1 MSEENRIDDNNS
13 MEHIAEPVTESVA
26 ENRGAEP
33 GRDIGKQDTEKW
45 DAGKQDTEK
54 QDTGKRDVLTS
65 ATDAKKE
72 RKKRDRKKGS
82 FWHGIF
88 SLVCAL
94 IAAGTLLTMFFDCM
108 VTNTVGEVFW
118 INPLWQDAKDFEESN
133 VYGQMLHRDAAELAR
148 FLTVYSQLESGGGFD
163 ENKQVDVLQYV
174 YRKSGKI
181 PEKYSDIHLVYKLGD
196 LIEWAQD
203 GFVYVTKEEGD
214 GVGYSYY
221 SYDDV
226 YTENYVTENGDGEA
240 FATEAD
246 TGELTEENG
255 AGENVPRQT
264 VTRQPET
271 VLQETFRPADGG
283 SLYDMKLPQG
293 VTYSELTGYIQSAAS
308 DLYENYS
315 SYQRMADKFT
325 QQRNLKYMLLDEK
338 GNVQAS
344 NLATQKKDVADL
356 QKAFTQNDS
365 YIVYDF
371 AQNQI
376 RCQGIGDYSEI
387 ATKSLFR
394 EYSYQFPEGG
404 KLYLTV
410 QKEDSQVFGSYN
422 TAGSYAVAR
431 KGYYQLAGY
440 GVQNIIA
447 ACIFSILAIVF
458 LIFFIVRIPKRQ
470 PQELKGFDRW
480 FTELAA
486 GLAVGTEATLFLVTM
501 LLADVMIYEP
511 SLPAVGYLRKEE
523 CMTLLLF
530 AAALLYA
537 LFLVFLGSLVRRMK
551 AHTVIK
557 GSFVYFIFTGIKRN
571 LGKVRQF
578 FGSRIRSILNDREC
592 GIRVALPFAGFVF
605 FNILVVLVGGVVG
618 ALMAIVLNGVLLR
631 FLRKEN
637 LARKNILEGISR
649 ICDGDLS
656 YQIDTEKLVGD
667 NKILA
672 ENVNQIGNAIEEA
685 VRTSMKDE
693 RLKADLI
700 TNVSHDIKTPL
711 TSIINYV
718 DLLKREN
725 IQGERAQ
732 EYLRILDE
740 KSQRLKQLTLDLVEA
755 SKISSGNIVIEKT
768 RLNVEELLQQAI
780 GEYQEKLMGR
790 SLDVIVSHTDERDK
804 EEYAISADPR
814 HMWRI
819 LDNLLGNICKYA
831 LEGTRVY
838 VDVKQNEKQQVEL
851 VIKNISASQLH
862 MSPEEL
868 TQRFVRGDPSR
879 STEGSG
885 LGLSI
890 ARNLTMAQGGS
901 FDVILDG
908 DLFKVLLCFPRIA

>member
-13 MEHIAEPVTESVA
+13 MEHIAEPVTESAA
-26 ENRGAEP
+26 ENRAADP
-33 GRDIGKQDTEKW
+33 GKDIGR
-45 DAGKQDTEK
+45 
-54 QDTGKRDVLTS
+54 QDTGKQDLKTS
-65 ATDAKKE
+65 PTDEKKE
-72 RKKRDRKKGS
+72 RKKRDRKRGPL
-82 FWHGIF
+82 WHGIF

-94 IAAGTLLTMFFDCM
+94 ITVGTLLTMFFDCM

-118 INPLWQDAKDFEESN
+118 INPLWQDAEAFEQSN

-163 ENKQVDVLQYV
+163 ENKQVDILQYV
-174 YRKSGKI
+174 YRKSEKI

-203 GFVYVTKEEGD
+203 GFAYVTEEEGD
-214 GVGYSYY
+214 YAAP
-221 SYDDV
+221 SYDDA
-226 YTENYVTENGDGEA
+226 YTEDDATEYGDVENV
-240 FATEAD
+240 ATEAD
-246 TGELTEENG
+246 TGELTEEYG
-255 AGENVPRQT
+255 EGENVPQQT

-293 VTYSELTGYIQSAAS
+293 VTYPELAGYIQSAAV

-325 QQRNLKYMLLDEK
+325 RQRNLKYMLLDEK

-356 QKAFTQNDS
+356 QKAFTQSDS
-365 YIVYDF
+365 YIVYDY

-422 TAGSYAVAR
+422 TADSYAVAR
-431 KGYYQLAGY
+431 EVYRQLAGY
-440 GVQNIIA
+440 GVQNVIG
-447 ACIFSILAIVF
+447 ACVF
-458 LIFFIVRIPKRQ
+458 LILAVLFLIVCIVRIPRRQ

-480 FTELAA
+480 FTEIAA
-486 GLAVGTEATLFLVTM
+486 GIAVFVEMVLFRGTM

-511 SLPAVGYLRKEE
+511 GLPTVGYLRKRE
-523 CMTLLLF
+523 CMALLMIS
-530 AAALLYA
+530 AAALYA
-537 LFLVFLGSLVRRMK
+537 LFLVFLGSLVRRIK
-551 AHTVIK
+551 AHTLIR
-557 GSFVYFIFTGIKRN
+557 GSLTYTVFAWIKRKIKKI
-571 LGKVRQF
+571 GIF
-578 FGSRIRSILNDREC
+578 FRNAFLTLLNEKDF
-592 GIRVALPFAGFVF
+592 GIRVVLPLTCYVLLSIIF
-605 FNILVVLVGGVVG
+605 VLVLHIFG
-618 ALMAIVLNGVLLR
+618 AFLVIFMHVILLR
-631 FLRKEN
+631 FLYKEN
-637 LARKNILEGISR
+637 QAGKSIIEGITR
-649 ICDGDLS
+649 ICDGDLT
-656 YQIDTEKLVGD
+656 YQIDTKKLVGD

-672 ENVNQIGNAIEEA
+672 ENVNQIGNAIEKA

-780 GEYQEKLMGR
+780 GEYQEKLEER
-790 SLDVIVSHTDERDK
+790 QLTVITSVGAQNVQASPLI
-804 EEYAISADPR
+804 ISADPR

-831 LEGTRVY
+831 LAGTRVY
-838 VDVKQNEKQQVEL
+838 VDALQNEKQQVEL
-851 VIKNISASQLH
+851 VIKNISAGPLSV
-862 MSPEEL
+862 SSEEL
-868 TQRFVRGDPSR
+868 QQRFVRGDASR
-879 STEGSG
+879 SSEGSG

-890 ARNLTMAQGGS
+890 ARNLTLAQGGS
-901 FDVILDG
+901 FDIVLDG
-908 DLFKVLLCFPRIA
+908 DLFKVLLGFPQLDGSTGDKMTDDQ

>member
-1 MSEENRIDDNNS
+1 MSEVSREMQTDMDK
-13 MEHIAEPVTESVA
+13 MEHSAEPAAEDRTE
-26 ENRGAEP
+26 NG
-33 GRDIGKQDTEKW
+33 D
-45 DAGKQDTEK
+45 
-54 QDTGKRDVLTS
+54 KRDVTGS
-65 ATDAKKE
+65 
-72 RKKRDRKKGS
+72 DRKKKRKKTS
-82 FWHGIF
+82 IWHGVF
-88 SLVCAL
+88 STICAL

-118 INPLWQDAKDFEESN
+118 INPLWQDAEDFEQSN
-133 VYGQMLHRDAAELAR
+133 VYGQMLHRDATELAR

-203 GFVYVTKEEGD
+203 GFCYVTEEEGD
-214 GVGYSYY
+214 YAVPSH
-221 SYDDV
+221 DDA
-226 YTENYVTENGDGEA
+226 YTEDYAAEYGDVEN
-240 FATEAD
+240 FATETV
-246 TGELTEENG
+246 TGELTEEY
-255 AGENVPRQT
+255 GEGETAPEET

-271 VLQETFRPADGG
+271 VLQETFRPADGS
-283 SLYDMKLPQG
+283 SLYEMELPQG
-293 VTYSELTGYIQSAAS
+293 VTYLELAGYIQSAAV

-315 SYQRMADKFT
+315 SYQRMAEKFT
-325 QQRNLKYMLLDEK
+325 EQRNLKYMLLDEK
-338 GNVQAS
+338 GNVRAS
-344 NLATQKKDVADL
+344 NLATKKKDVADL

-404 KLYLTV
+404 KLYVTV
-410 QKEDSQVFGSYN
+410 QKETSDKFGRYN
-422 TAGSYAVAR
+422 TADSYAVAR
-431 KGYYQLAGY
+431 EGYYQLAGY
-440 GVQNIIA
+440 GVQNLIA
-447 ACIFSILAIVF
+447 ACIFGILAIVF
-458 LIFFIVRIPKRQ
+458 LIFFILRIPRRQ

-480 FTELAA
+480 FTEFAA
-486 GLAVGTEATLFLVTM
+486 GLAVGTEAVLFLATM

-523 CMTLLLF
+523 CMTLLLV
-530 AAALLYA
+530 AAALLYT
-537 LFLVFLGSLVRRMK
+537 LFLVFLGSLVRRIK
-551 AHTVIK
+551 ARTLIK
-557 GSFVYFIFTGIKRN
+557 GSFLCFVFGGIKRN
-571 LGKVRQF
+571 LGRVQQF
-578 FGSRIRSILNDREC
+578 FRNRILNILNDREF
-592 GIRVALPFAGFVF
+592 GIRVALPFTGFVL
-605 FNILVVLVGGVVG
+605 FNIFVVLVGSVLG
-618 ALMAIVLNGVLLR
+618 ALVAIALNVVLLW
-631 FLRKEN
+631 FLHREN
-637 LARKNILEGISR
+637 LARKDILEGIGR
-649 ICDGDLS
+649 ICDGDLT

-667 NKILA
+667 NKRLA

-725 IQGERAQ
+725 IPGERAQ

-768 RLNVEELLQQAI
+768 RLDMEELLQQAI
-780 GEYQEKLMGR
+780 GEYQEKLTDR
-790 SLDVIVSHTDERDK
+790 QLDVIVSHVGGDDKDK
-804 EEYAISADPR
+804 EELAINADPR

-831 LEGTRVY
+831 LAGTRVY
-838 VDVKQNEKQQVEL
+838 MDIRQNEMQQVEL
-851 VIKNISASQLH
+851 VIKNISASPLNVP
-862 MSPEEL
+862 PEEL
-868 TQRFVRGDPSR
+868 TQRFVRGDASR
-879 STEGSG
+879 SSEGSG

-901 FDVILDG
+901 FEVILDG
-908 DLFKVLLCFPRIA
+908 DLFKVLLKFPRMS